1 MSCSGERI
9 KFDYTNTEYS
19 YHNVEEVTK
28 EQFENCKVTRPSS
41 YDFVVNNKD
50 TVNIK
55 AHIQDINDKKEDGPQ
70 TICMGNTE
78 TVKYFVCAVKGGRHC
93 DQKEGN
99 QRLEVR
105 VSKNCQ
111 TDGKSLISLTPL
123 KQ

>member
-1 MSCSGERI
+1 M
-9 KFDYTNTEYS
+9 
-19 YHNVEEVTK
+19 EEVTK

-41 YDFVVNNKD
+41 YDFIVSNND
-50 TVNIK
+50 TINIK
-55 AHIQDINDKKEDGPQ
+55 AHIQDISNKKEDGPQ

-93 DQKEGN
+93 DQEGGN

-111 TDGKSLISLTPL
+111 TDGMSLISLTPL

>member
-1 MSCSGERI
+1 M
-9 KFDYTNTEYS
+9 
-19 YHNVEEVTK
+19 EEVTK
-28 EQFENCKVTRPSS
+28 EQFENCKVTRPLS
-41 YDFVVNNKD
+41 YDFVVNNND

-93 DQKEGN
+93 DQEGGN

-111 TDGKSLISLTPL
+111 TDGMSLISLTQL

>member
-1 MSCSGERI
+1 MVLLLI
-9 KFDYTNTEYS
+9 IMILK
-19 YHNVEEVTK
+19 
-28 EQFENCKVTRPSS
+28 
-41 YDFVVNNKD
+41 
-50 TVNIK
+50 NIK
-55 AHIQDINDKKEDGPQ
+55 AHIQDINNKKEDGPQ

-93 DQKEGN
+93 DQEEGN

-105 VSKNCQ
+105 VSKSCV